1 MKPAYK
7 PVLCVVS
14 SHPIKGASGVPT
26 GFFLAE
32 LTHPLKVLEDAGIK
46 TTIASIRGGQPPV
59 DGFDLSD
66 PVNAWYWNETDFQQ
80 RLATTP
86 ALSELKGAD
95 YSAVFFAGGHGT
107 MWDFRDNQD
116 AQRIIREVY
125 ESDGIVS
132 AVCHGPAAL
141 VDAKLSSGEYLI
153 KGKNVAAFTNKEQS
167 AQPVSDMLEAS
178 LGRLGVDAIDI
189 YWIHNPLDVE
199 KWTPGLIPLLQ
210 SGKVKRVGVSNHNL
224 AQIRRANEI
233 LNASGYSLSAVQ
245 NHYSLLYRA
254 SEEAGILDYCRQNNI
269 TFFAY
274 MVLEQGAL
282 SGRYDSNH
290 PMPAGSGRAESYN
303 AVLPQIERLTAAM
316 KKMGAERNAS
326 VAQIAIAWAIAKGT
340 LPLVGATKVHHVLDA
355 ACASDIQLRDEEIIL
370 LEQLAAETRVD
381 TRGAWEK
388 PMG

>member
-59 DGFDLSD
+59 DGFNLSD

-153 KGKNVAAFTNKEQS
+153 KGKNVAAFTN
-167 AQPVSDMLEAS
+167 
-178 LGRLGVDAIDI
+178 
-189 YWIHNPLDVE
+189 N
-199 KWTPGLIPLLQ
+199 
-210 SGKVKRVGVSNHNL
+210 
-224 AQIRRANEI
+224 
-233 LNASGYSLSAVQ
+233 SLSAVQ

-388 PMG
+388 PMV